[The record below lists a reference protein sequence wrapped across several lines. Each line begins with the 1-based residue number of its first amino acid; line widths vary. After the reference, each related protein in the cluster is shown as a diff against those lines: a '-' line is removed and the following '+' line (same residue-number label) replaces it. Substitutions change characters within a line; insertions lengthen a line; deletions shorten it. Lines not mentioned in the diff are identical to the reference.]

1 MLCGRPIGRPL
12 AGTLSHRELPP
23 SAAPRFAFFRSAQPG
38 TQTRRLCGGERFRCA
53 TCGGNGIIEEVEP
66 IATELIADQEYD
78 RPQRGRRPKRW
89 VPCADWR
96 IQAFGVRAQANRH
109 GQV

>member
-1 MLCGRPIGRPL
+1 MLCGRPIARRL

-66 IATELIADQEYD
+66 FATELITCQDDD
-78 RPQRGRRPKRW
+78 RPRRGRRPKRW
-89 VPCADWR
+89 VPRGDWR
-96 IQAFGVRAQANRH
+96 LEAFRVRDRANRH
-109 GQV
+109 GQD